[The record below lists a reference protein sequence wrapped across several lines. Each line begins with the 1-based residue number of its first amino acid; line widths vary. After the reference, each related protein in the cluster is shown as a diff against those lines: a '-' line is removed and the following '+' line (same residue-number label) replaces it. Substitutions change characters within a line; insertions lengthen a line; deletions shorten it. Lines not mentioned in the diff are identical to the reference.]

1 MRITI
6 VYDNEVEQKKY
17 EADWGFSCL
26 VQTENGQNLLFD
38 TGAKGS
44 LLVHNLQMLNLEPA
58 TFSEIFISHAH
69 WDHIGGLSH
78 LLKLNN
84 KARVY
89 IPDSCPVPAGAAK
102 VIMVKE
108 PCQIHENVFST
119 GTLQEK
125 EQSLVIKTEKGL
137 VVVTGC
143 SHPGVE
149 AILEVASSYGK
160 PYALI
165 GGLHGFRALDLLK
178 ELNLVCPCHCTKYKS
193 EIKRL
198 YPEKCTNCGVGKT
211 IEI

>member
-1 MRITI
+1 MRSTI

-44 LLVHNLQMLNLEPA
+44 LL
-58 TFSEIFISHAH
+58 
-69 WDHIGGLSH
+69 
-78 LLKLNN
+78 
-84 KARVY
+84 
-89 IPDSCPVPAGAAK
+89 
-102 VIMVKE
+102 
-108 PCQIHENVFST
+108 
-119 GTLQEK
+119 
-125 EQSLVIKTEKGL
+125 
-137 VVVTGC
+137 
-143 SHPGVE
+143 PGVG